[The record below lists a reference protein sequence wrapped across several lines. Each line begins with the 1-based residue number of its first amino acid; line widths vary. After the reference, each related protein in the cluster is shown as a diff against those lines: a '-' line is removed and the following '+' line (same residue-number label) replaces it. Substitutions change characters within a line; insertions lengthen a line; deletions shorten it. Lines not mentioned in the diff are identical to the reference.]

1 VILSRTRLTLVV
13 SCSLVVL
20 AFLVFLLRS
29 GSSVRSTEGGL
40 KPEGQRKPAPEF
52 TLKDIN
58 GKSVTLSDYRGKV
71 VLLNF
76 WATWCGPCKME
87 IPWFT
92 EFEQKYK
99 SRGFAVIGISMDD
112 DGWDSVRPF
121 IEHTHMNYRVAL
133 GNDSVAQL
141 YGGVDSLPT
150 SFLIDREGRVVA
162 VHIGLVG
169 KSDYQD
175 EIDQLLEKSSSTASR
190 DSRVLT
196 ARAR

>member
-1 VILSRTRLTLVV
+1 VVLSRAGLALAVFFV
-13 SCSLVVL
+13 LGLSGCSSS
-20 AFLVFLLRS
+20 RS
-29 GSSVRSTEGGL
+29 AEGSAL

-52 TLKDIN
+52 SLKDIN

-92 EFEQKYK
+92 DFEQKYK

-121 IEHTHMNYRVAL
+121 VEHMHVNYRVAL
-133 GNDSVAQL
+133 GNDSIAQL

-150 SFLIDREGRVVA
+150 TFLIDREGRVVA
-162 VHIGLVG
+162 VHVGLVG

-175 EIDQLLEKSSSTASR
+175 EIDQLLANSSSTASR